1 MKNEKKYIKKQ
12 ITLRMPNDL
21 YEALLEIK
29 NIKKI
34 SIPQLIISV
43 VWKGIKEFS
52 FIFQDWFYRVLFQ
65 IDLYVVLEVALF
77 LY

>member
-1 MKNEKKYIKKQ
+1 MNDKKQ
-12 ITLRMPNDL
+12 LTLRMSDDL
-21 YEALLEIK
+21 YEALIEIK

-52 FIFQDWFYRVLFQ
+52 FLFQDWYYRVLFQ

>member
-1 MKNEKKYIKKQ
+1 MGHIRISKESGVNMNGKKQ
-12 ITLRMPNDL
+12 LTLRMSDDL

-52 FIFQDWFYRVLFQ
+52 FIFQD
-65 IDLYVVLEVALF
+65 
-77 LY
+77 

>member
-1 MKNEKKYIKKQ
+1 MNDKKQ
-12 ITLRMPNDL
+12 LTLRMSNDL

-43 VWKGIKEFS
+43 VWKEIKEFS
-52 FIFQDWFYRVLFQ
+52 FLFQDWFYRVPFQ
-65 IDLYVVLEVALF
+65 IEQCDF
-77 LY
+77 L